1 MARRPDPCNLP
12 RDRRRCIRNRRD
24 GPMSESLERSW
35 RQDWNLSFNGIARAQ
50 PSCRRNCGRNHTK
63 RQCFVCTFLPEN
75 ALICPPSRLSSL
87 DLTAAGLILLCY
99 GRLNR
104 GGESVIGGDSLARE
118 LDDPVA
124 PQTAPDPRARG
135 LARPAMRAFE
145 WLAGKNREIR
155 RKADAGA
162 LIGNA
167 AASASRSTAAAI
179 RSSDASEWRARAAER
194 ANTRATIA
202 LIVSA
207 ISFAS
212 AIVLALCLFA

>member
-1 MARRPDPCNLP
+1 M
-12 RDRRRCIRNRRD
+12 
-24 GPMSESLERSW
+24 
-35 RQDWNLSFNGIARAQ
+35 
-50 PSCRRNCGRNHTK
+50 
-63 RQCFVCTFLPEN
+63 FVYTFLPEN

-87 DLTAAGLILLCY
+87 NFTAAGLILLCY

-124 PQTAPDPRARG
+124 PQTAPDRRARG

-145 WLAGKNREIR
+145 WLAAKNREIR

-167 AASASRSTAAAI
+167 AASASRSKAAAI
-179 RSSDASEWRARAAER
+179 RSSEASEWRARAAER

-207 ISFAS
+207 ISFAA
-212 AIVLALCLFA
+212 AIVLALCLFD